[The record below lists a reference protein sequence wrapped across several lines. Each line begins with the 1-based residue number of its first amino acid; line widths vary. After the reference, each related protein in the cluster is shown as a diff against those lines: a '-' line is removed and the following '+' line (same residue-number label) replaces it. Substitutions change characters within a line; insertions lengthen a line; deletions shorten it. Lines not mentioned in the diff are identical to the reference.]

1 MKRLVSGLALALVT
15 TGAVMAQTPTVPQTT
30 PFKCPPGM
38 AGKDAVEW
46 RGISLTYDSTSYVHR
61 AFIRYPPGDRCGQE
75 PPLEGLAD
83 DNRIIIEPKYAAV
96 STFAKTIAVA
106 RRTDG
111 AHVFIDL
118 ATKAERPFPYMRF
131 LRTGDIG
138 AFGIVSDDP
147 ATQTSTIEMLSPE
160 TGEPIARFE
169 RIIGVLSIE
178 NVKTEDSRSRAVP
191 LRQRQ
196 PDGSE
201 RVIWVNAWGVVNRET
216 SPVTELRSGYNR
228 ELVEIL
234 GPSPFPKLWPEM
246 FTPLQSSGSRWSMS
260 EEILGFARHPLDSS
274 EFVTFVNKDGKA
286 LIYTGATPFFRYTDN
301 RLNWRTDPRPEFYFE
316 DMAVVTPAQ
325 QPVDEYKAERFLVV
339 RTPGAAGWKPLRME
353 LPDPDYVRPSPQQ
366 ALDEAIV
373 AYNARMAAGGAE
385 QLEARRAAERA
396 ASAKFQAEWEARQAA
411 EAARYDALLIK
422 AANPNTKLA
431 IDEMNFVFDHEA
443 ATFKTGL
450 RHAAPDVWA
459 AEYGRRLSA
468 DLRKRGTP
476 IQADIRDAERKA
488 REAGTAAL
496 VAFRE
501 GVSDLDPQ
509 SKVML
514 CDAGRKEY
522 CWQPPPAAAA
532 AYSGSGYAPN
542 VSGDI
547 ASSLDAFKARE
558 AAINASNCAR
568 ASLGASIGCNQ

>member
-1 MKRLVSGLALALVT
+1 MKRLVSGLVLALVT
-15 TGAVMAQTPTVPQTT
+15 TATVAAQTPNPPPTT
-30 PFKCPPGM
+30 PFRCPAGM

-83 DNRIIIEPKYAAV
+83 DSRIIIEPKYAAV

-118 ATKAERPFPYMRF
+118 ETKAERPFPYMRF

-147 ATQTSTIEMLSPE
+147 ATQTSTIEMLSP
-160 TGEPIARFE
+160 TNGAPIARFE

-178 NVKTEDSRSRAVP
+178 NVKTEDSANRAVP

-196 PDGSE
+196 ADGSE
-201 RVIWVNAWGVVNRET
+201 RVIWVNSRGVVNRET
-216 SPVTELRSGYNR
+216 PPVSELRSGYDR
-228 ELVEIL
+228 ELVEVL
-234 GPSPFPKLWPEM
+234 GPSPFPHLWPEM
-246 FTPLQSSGSRWSMS
+246 FTPLQSTGARWPMS
-260 EEILGFARHPLDSS
+260 PDILGFAHHPLDRSQ
-274 EFVTFVNKDGKA
+274 FVTFVSRDGKP
-286 LIYTGATPFFRYTDN
+286 LIYTGAAPFFRYTDS
-301 RLNWRTDPRPEFYFE
+301 RRNWRTDPRPEFYFE
-316 DMAVVTPAQ
+316 DMAVVRPAQ
-325 QPVDEYKAERFLVV
+325 QPVDEYKAERFIVV
-339 RTPGAAGWKPLRME
+339 RAPGAAGWKPLRME
-353 LPDPDYVRPSPQQ
+353 LPDPEYVRPSPQQ
-366 ALDEAIV
+366 ALDEAIT

-385 QLEARRAAERA
+385 QLEARRAAEKE
-396 ASAKFQAEWEARQAA
+396 ASARFQAEWEAKQAA
-411 EAARYDALLIK
+411 EAARYDALLKK
-422 AANPNTKLA
+422 AANPETKLA

-468 DLRKRGTP
+468 ELRRRGAP

-496 VAFRE
+496 MAFRE

-522 CWQPPPAAAA
+522 CWQPPPAAAS

-542 VSGDI
+542 VSADI
-547 ASSLDAFKARE
+547 AASLDAFKARE